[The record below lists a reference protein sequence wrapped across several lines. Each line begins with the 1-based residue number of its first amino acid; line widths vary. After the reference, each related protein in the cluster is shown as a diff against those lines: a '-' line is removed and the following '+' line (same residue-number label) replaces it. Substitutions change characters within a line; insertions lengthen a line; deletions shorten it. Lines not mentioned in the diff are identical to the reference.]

1 MHNIYIDGSCLGNGQ
16 PGAVGGWGF
25 VIYDNNHCKT
35 HEDLGKLP
43 GEEKQTNNRAE
54 LYALIQ
60 ALQWVKKHPE
70 IKACIKSDSKIVI
83 DGLKGSAIRKAN
95 RDLWAPI
102 ESLCKELNGRITAEH
117 VYRDKNKEADAL
129 ARQGANA
136 LITL

>member
-1 MHNIYIDGSCLGNGQ
+1 MYNIYIDGSCLGNGQ
-16 PGAVGGWGF
+16 PDAVGGWGF
-25 VIYDNNHCKT
+25 VVYNNNKT
-35 HEDLGKLP
+35 IHEDLGKLP
-43 GEEKQTNNRAE
+43 GEKQTNNRAE

-70 IKACIKSDSKIVI
+70 TEACIIKSDSKIVI